1 MNTLSIN
8 FSKCHYMLFSRK
20 RVPPLNNFQ
29 ILINDKK
36 IKNVTC
42 TNFLGILINNKLNW
56 KNHVDYLVSK
66 VNKYRAIIFL
76 IRNNLTKNSLKLI
89 YHSLVYSNIL
99 NGNVIWGKSNLT
111 TLNPLI
117 IAQKKLIRTIM
128 FRDRYAHTND
138 DFYSLGILKLV
149 DVNIFASCVFTFKSV

>member
-1 MNTLSIN
+1 MQNLENYQTFYFKIS
-8 FSKCHYMLFSRK
+8 F
-20 RVPPLNNFQ
+20 
-29 ILINDKK
+29 LINDK
-36 IKNVTC
+36 
-42 TNFLGILINNKLNW
+42 LNW
-56 KNHVDYLVSK
+56 KSHINFLISK

-76 IRNNLTKNSLKLI
+76 VRNNLTKNSLKLI

-99 NGNVIWGKSNLT
+99 YGNVIWGNSNLT
-111 TLNPLI
+111 TLRPLI

-149 DVNIFASCVFTFKSV
+149 DVNFFAYSNL